1 MRDHGHAVLL
11 WESLGFTIL
20 AIARKLSDILTV
32 GSSASHHALVPAI
45 SPTFR

>member
-1 MRDHGHAVLL
+1 MRDHEYAVRL

-32 GSSASHHALVPAI
+32 GSSAFTSCTG
-45 SPTFR
+45 SCD